1 LGVLFTMLVFA
12 GVYIGHVGDGAI
24 EARLLERAT
33 KAEKELKKLA
43 ARDLSPE
50 QRERFGSVLKPFAG
64 QKYRTAITQGIDD
77 GFSFW
82 KTLPQ
87 ECWFFI
93 MTPGE
98 IPACWLCLGD
108 WR

>member
-1 LGVLFTMLVFA
+1 MVEAQDRAAQKREKKQCDKGSDA
-12 GVYIGHVGDGAI
+12 GHRYLPQSMHFHLSQALHNSPPQWMQ
-24 EARLLERAT
+24 RLC
-33 KAEKELKKLA
+33 
-43 ARDLSPE
+43 
-50 QRERFGSVLKPFAG
+50 QN
-64 QKYRTAITQGIDD
+64 QIN
-77 GFSFW
+77 
-82 KTLPQ
+82 LPQ